1 LDKNKQNIINTIAQE
16 LDCGFDCYFNVKT
29 EEIISIP
36 GFSYILDMDDF
47 NDAFEENFKKIET
60 QKSDLIKFEVLQSFE
75 SFKIMEDF
83 VAQLPNRN
91 LKEELSI
98 ILIQKKPFRNFKNRI
113 DHSDFRQ
120 NWFDF
125 KLKKIEKKVETV
137 LKSNNAGDPLLGN

>member
-83 VAQLPNRN
+83 VAQLPDKN

-98 ILIQKKPFRNFKNRI
+98 ILIQKNLFET
-113 DHSDFRQ
+113 
-120 NWFDF
+120 
-125 KLKKIEKKVETV
+125 LKIELIILISGKTG
-137 LKSNNAGDPLLGN
+137 LILN